1 MQWSLIFMALCFLCG
16 KLSFY
21 FLSVH
26 FTGTAIVCHRQV
38 DLPERVMGEQPFG
51 PLTLLK
57 DVTFLLLNLLHVLH
71 DFLLALALALA
82 LALQSTC
89 QPVT

>member
-1 MQWSLIFMALCFLCG
+1 MDPYLAQVNAMVSPIHGVVCLGSCL
-16 KLSFY
+16 

-26 FTGTAIVCHRQV
+26 LITSAIVCHRQV

-57 DVTFLLLNLLHVLH
+57 DVTFYSSIYCMYYMI
-71 DFLLALALALA
+71 FY
-82 LALQSTC
+82 
-89 QPVT
+89 